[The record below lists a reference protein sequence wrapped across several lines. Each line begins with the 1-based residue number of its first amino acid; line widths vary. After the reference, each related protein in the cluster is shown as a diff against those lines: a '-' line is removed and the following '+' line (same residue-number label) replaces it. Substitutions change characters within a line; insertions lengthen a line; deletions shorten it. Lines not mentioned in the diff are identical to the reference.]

1 MKKLL
6 KILGI
11 IILIVILAI
20 GGFAAFISI
29 RGIPKYEVNVPNIPQ
44 VEVTPERVERGEK
57 IASML
62 CRNCHFN
69 PTTGKLS
76 GRELVEV
83 PDFGKLYSRNITQ
96 DPEIGIGKW
105 TDAQLIYLI
114 RTGIHPLEDGRYLPP
129 YMAKLAH
136 ISDEDMRS
144 IIAYLHS
151 DNPEV
156 QPSKEEFPPCEPSFL
171 TKFLC
176 TIAFKPFPLPEK
188 EISNPDTTNAAE
200 WGKYLALYQLE
211 CFTCHSADF
220 KTDNFLE
227 PEKSVG
233 FFGGGN
239 QITASDGKT
248 IRLSLNLTPD
258 EETGIGSWTEEQFS
272 NALRNG
278 IVPNGPALRDPMT
291 PYPRLTD
298 GEVHAIYTYLRTVPK
313 IKNKVDRGV

>member
-6 KILGI
+6 KIIGI
-11 IILIVILAI
+11 ILLLIIVAV
-20 GGFAAFISI
+20 GGFAAFIAI
-29 RGIPKYEVNVPNIPQ
+29 RGLPKYEVNIPNIPK
-44 VEVTPERVERGEK
+44 VEVTPERVERGAK

-69 PTTGKLS
+69 PQTGKLT
-76 GRELVEV
+76 GRELKEA

-105 TDAQLIYLI
+105 TDAQLIYFI
-114 RTGIHPLEDGRYLPP
+114 RTGIHPLRDGQYIPP
-129 YMAKLAH
+129 YMAKLGH

-151 DNPEV
+151 DKEEV

-176 TIAFKPFPLPEK
+176 VVAFKPFPFPEK
-188 EISNPDTTNAAE
+188 EIPNPDTTNALE

-211 CFTCHSADF
+211 CFGCHSADF
-220 KTDNFLE
+220 KTDDFFT
-227 PEKSVG
+227 PENSAG

-239 QITASDGKT
+239 ILTTQDGNK
-248 IRLSLNLTPD
+248 IKSLNLTPD

-272 NALRNG
+272 KAVRTG
-278 IVPNGPALRDPMT
+278 IVPTGPALREPMM
-291 PYPRLTD
+291 PFVHLTD
-298 GEVHAIYTYLRTVPK
+298 GEVHAIYTYLRSVPK
-313 IKNKVDRGV
+313 ISHKVDRGV